1 VVFTADMG
9 SVSSLDVEQI
19 AHLLRE
25 ADAIV
30 HQALDSLPMALAGA
44 DAAGATTLVIGFDRV
59 KRAATA
65 GWALAAHRG
74 EETDAFEVAGHRS
87 APDWLGQIS
96 GVPFARA
103 SEALGL
109 AENLAK
115 CPEAQSAF
123 LNGDLSLPQA
133 QTIADTVAVDP
144 SSGPALLETA
154 RQESHRE
161 LSRQAVRIRQ
171 TARSREDE
179 RQRRERAHRR
189 RSLRHVHLPEGGV
202 RVQVYLTE
210 ESWGKCLPAL
220 NQRADLLFR
229 QGRKAKVHERRD
241 QYLADAFVE
250 LVSGKGSGETRPGV
264 QVQCIVRVDASV
276 LRNGSVAG
284 GEMCEIAGVG
294 PVGADVAY
302 DLLGESFVR
311 LLVTDG
317 ADVTTITGTRR
328 YIPARLEAALIE
340 RDRCCVVPECDIDVG
355 LQIHHWRRDVR
366 DLGPTTL
373 DNLCRICTVHHDL
386 ATNSGWKLTGGPGQ
400 WGWVGP
406 DWPVSRKLRSER
418 RRLQAARRARGEPN
432 ARSAR
437 GAKEPRESGGPD

>member
-1 VVFTADMG
+1 VVFTTGME
-9 SVSSLDVEQI
+9 SVVSADVEQI
-19 AHLLRE
+19 ARLLNE
-25 ADAIV
+25 ADAII
-30 HQALDSLPMALAGA
+30 HQALDSLPAALATA
-44 DAAGATTLVIGFDRV
+44 DAAAATSLVIGFDRV

-74 EETDAFEVAGHRS
+74 EETEAFEVAGHRS
-87 APDWLGQIS
+87 ASDWLGHLS

-103 SEALGL
+103 SDALGL
-109 AENLAK
+109 AENIAK
-115 CPEAQSAF
+115 SPEAQLAF
-123 LNGDLSLPQA
+123 LTGELSLPQA

-161 LSRQAVRIRQ
+161 LCRQAVRIRQ

-189 RSLRHVHLPEGGV
+189 RSLRSVQLPEGGV
-202 RVQVYLTE
+202 RVQIYLTD

-220 NQRADLLFR
+220 NQRADRLYR
-229 QGRKAKVHERRD
+229 QGRKAKVHDRRD

-250 LVSGKGSGETRPGV
+250 LVSGKGSEATKTAV
-264 QVQCIVRVDASV
+264 QVQCVVRVDAAV
-276 LRNGSVAG
+276 LRNGAVGAG
-284 GEMCEIAGVG
+284 ETCEIAGVG
-294 PVGADVAY
+294 PVSADVAY

-317 ADVTTITGTRR
+317 ADVTTITGSHR

-340 RDRCCVVPECDIDVG
+340 RDPCCVVPDCDIDVG

-386 ATNSGWKLTGGPGQ
+386 ASNSGWTLTGGPGR

-418 RRLQAARRARGEPN
+418 RKLLANRRTRNERAAE
-432 ARSAR
+432 
-437 GAKEPRESGGPD
+437 GAFHRPRESGGPD